1 MILGG
6 HFDVSAKDK
15 RITELEDILNQPNI
29 WNDNVYA
36 SKVNSELINLKK
48 ELSDLKKASSIVS
61 GLKDLMELVS
71 LDDSL
76 KDDLEAEFLTAEKL
90 VEELE
95 VATLLNGPYD
105 NLNCFLEIHPG
116 AGGTEAMDWASML
129 LRMYERFCEA
139 NGYKYEV
146 IDFLKGEEA
155 GVKSVTLRISG
166 NMSYGYFKGEKGVHR
181 LVRISPFDSNKRRH
195 TSFASVTVVPEFDK
209 VSDIEIKD
217 EDLKIDVFHSSGA
230 GGQSVNTSDSAV
242 RITHLPTKIVVSCQV
257 ERSQLRNK
265 ERAMEMLKS
274 KLYQLEVEKKEA
286 ELNKEKGISDS
297 INFGSQIRNYVLEPY
312 TLVKDLR
319 SGYEKQDT
327 IEDILGIIIPETR
340 DMFACEMIATKAVSI
355 AQERIQ
361 ALEHM
366 GFCLSEEA
374 LIGHDETKY
383 NSYYV
388 REV

>member
-15 RITELEDILNQPNI
+15 RIKELEDILNQPNI

-61 GLKDLMELVS
+61 GLKDLMELVN

-76 KDDLEAEFLTAEKL
+76 KDDLEAEFLIAEKL

-209 VSDIEIKD
+209 VSAIEIKE

-274 KLYQLEVEKKEA
+274 KLYQLKVEKKEA

-319 SGYEKQDT
+319 SGYET
-327 IEDILGIIIPETR
+327 
-340 DMFACEMIATKAVSI
+340 S
-355 AQERIQ
+355 Q
-361 ALEHM
+361 AFKVLDGDLMAIMESV
-366 GFCLSEEA
+366 LK
-374 LIGHDETKY
+374 LKK
-383 NSYYV
+383 
-388 REV
+388 